1 MQNIKVL
8 AKSASRV
15 ASNNAPAILTAFA
28 VVGVATT
35 TVFAVKATP
44 KALGL
49 IEAAEENSE
58 ETLTVPQKIRVT
70 LPCYLPAL
78 GMGAATMACIIG
90 ANTTSMKRNAAM
102 ISAFSL
108 SESAFKEY
116 QSKVVETLGEK
127 KEQVVRDEIAQDRVR
142 NHPPVEGQVVFA
154 GAGKVLC
161 YEMLT
166 GRYFES
172 THEDLRRAENNVNK
186 QIINDMYASQ
196 NDFYREIGLSP
207 TKMGDELGWNTDRL
221 LELQFST
228 TLSEDNRPCL
238 AVDYRVHANRGY
250 HKFG

>member
-8 AKSASRV
+8 AKGASRV
-15 ASNNAPAILTAFA
+15 INNNAPAILTACA

-49 IEAAEENSE
+49 IEAAEENADE
-58 ETLTVPQKIRVT
+58 PLTVPQKIRIT
-70 LPCYLPAL
+70 APCYMPAL
-78 GMGAATMACIIG
+78 GMGAATMACIVG

-102 ISAFSL
+102 ISAYTL
-108 SESAFKEY
+108 SETAFKEY
-116 QSKVVETLGEK
+116 QAKVVETLGAK
-127 KEQVVRDEIAQDRVR
+127 KEQVVRDDIAQERVKR
-142 NHPPVEGQVVFA
+142 NPPESSVVFT
-154 GAGKVLC
+154 GNGRVLC

-172 THEDLRRAENNVNK
+172 THEDLRKAENNVNK

-228 TLSEDNRPCL
+228 ILSEDNRPCI
-238 AVDYRVHANRGY
+238 AIDYRVHANRGY